1 MTRILDST
9 TKPYVYVKKQEPKNL
24 NRNVAI
30 GTALGI
36 TASAILLT
44 RGKLS
49 TLPKMS
55 YGIKEVMAICAG
67 SSIGGY
73 TAANLTTKDNFK
85 GRTLEL
91 KNELVYNDFIPLMIL
106 KGADLLIKTK
116 NKLAKSIA
124 LAGTLLGATFLSH
137 KVGENELRK
146 KGLKSEYPVKACH
159 LIADFDDFLLPI
171 AIATKSKW
179 LQQFL
184 KVISP
189 VTFAP
194 LGYNVGTTKDSKY
207 YSSSASGSTVG
218 SSVGSGSTSG
228 SNSL

>member
-91 KNELVYNDFIPLMIL
+91 KNE
-106 KGADLLIKTK
+106 
-116 NKLAKSIA
+116 
-124 LAGTLLGATFLSH
+124 
-137 KVGENELRK
+137 
-146 KGLKSEYPVKACH
+146 
-159 LIADFDDFLLPI
+159 
-171 AIATKSKW
+171 
-179 LQQFL
+179 
-184 KVISP
+184 
-189 VTFAP
+189 
-194 LGYNVGTTKDSKY
+194 
-207 YSSSASGSTVG
+207 
-218 SSVGSGSTSG
+218 
-228 SNSL
+228 